1 MEPPR
6 NEQAPNPAVR
16 RLSLYLRQFEAFERA
31 GQATVSSKQ
40 LGDSLALTDAQVRKD
55 LAYFG
60 QFGKAGLG
68 YQCAEMTARLR
79 AILGTDRVWPVALV
93 GAGNLGLA
101 LAAYRGF
108 ERRGFRLVAL
118 FDVDPGKIG
127 GKHAGLTIQPMD
139 ELPAT
144 VAREQIRLAM
154 LAVPVDAAQRVAEQL
169 VAAGVRGIVNFAP
182 VALTLPREI
191 SVSTVDLAEQLE
203 QLAFAVSTQPPR

>member
-1 MEPPR
+1 MEAPR
-6 NEQAPNPAVR
+6 HEQAPYPAVR

-40 LGDSLALTDAQVRKD
+40 LGESLALTDAQVRKD

-68 YQCAEMTARLR
+68 YPCAEMTARLR

-93 GAGNLGLA
+93 GAGNLGMA

-108 ERRGFRLVAL
+108 ERRGFRVVAL
-118 FDVDPGKIG
+118 FDIDPAKLGR
-127 GKHAGLTIQPMD
+127 KHAGLTIQPME
-139 ELPAT
+139 ELKAT
-144 VAREQIRLAM
+144 VKREQIRLAM
-154 LAVPVDAAQRVAEQL
+154 LAVPGDVAQVVAEQM
-169 VAAGVRGIVNFAP
+169 VSAGVRGIVNFAP
-182 VALTLPREI
+182 VVLNLPREV

-203 QLAFAVSTQPPR
+203 QLAFAVSTQSAR